1 MRRTRK
7 GRVSPATLRAAP
19 HRRARLRGTAA
30 PGPGALAAAGPQGE
44 AAVVVGAE
52 SGQERV
58 GGLRRGDAVQT
69 QFADEA
75 ILQSLPEALD
85 AALGLRGAGG
95 DEADAEG
102 VGACGRSGWDPAPRA
117 TVPRASS

>member
-1 MRRTRK
+1 GQVAGRRPP
-7 GRVSPATLRAAP
+7 GGSGA
-19 HRRARLRGTAA
+19 RR
-30 PGPGALAAAGPQGE
+30 GPGE

-102 VGACGRSGWDPAPRA
+102 VEHAAEVRRTLGAVEFFRE
-117 TVPRASS
+117 